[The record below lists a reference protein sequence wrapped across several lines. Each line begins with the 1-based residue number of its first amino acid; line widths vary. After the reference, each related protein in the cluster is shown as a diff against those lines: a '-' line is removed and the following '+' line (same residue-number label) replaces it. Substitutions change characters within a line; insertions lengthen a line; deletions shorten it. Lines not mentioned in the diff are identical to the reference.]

1 MTENNAPLMLQII
14 GDVCCLMLYHA
25 DSRYNTFNMFR
36 TVGELLCVFL
46 NGEHTEKL
54 FPEGEEKEAAAR
66 GAGIKNEDA
75 FRAWLGG
82 YNRERYMQIVQD
94 IYLSEDKFINSLKP
108 SQRLQIYLNFDQYGL
123 VSSLTEQAFSNM
135 KLTLKN
141 SSDLLGKYEFESLM
155 LLLKTGEVTLQED
168 FSHACKFLQEHGV
181 EVPRGTSYM
190 FASPDELI
198 QWLLRY
204 VIEQDKYIK
213 RCEFCG
219 RYFVPKRN
227 TKKYCS
233 DLCASRQREE
243 DSFCGVPEI
252 RTLYKRIVANLT
264 DKAERQRKL
273 KMLYYSS
280 GCSEDSE
287 TYVDPKVVL
296 KKFYSDNVEYIN
308 ALRTVHYAL
317 HTEEPSEEM
326 QNFWEIMKKTYLEW
340 LQEQYDYATSL
351 TLDRNSYYPGD

>member
-1 MTENNAPLMLQII
+1 MLQVV

-25 DSRYNTFNMFR
+25 DSKYNTFNMFK

-46 NGEHTEKL
+46 NGEHVEKL
-54 FPEGEEKEAAAR
+54 SPESDAELAASR
-66 GAGIKNEDA
+66 GAIVKNEEA
-75 FRAWLGG
+75 FREWLGD
-82 YNRERYMQIVQD
+82 YDRELYLRMVHD
-94 IYLSEDKFINSLKP
+94 IYLSEDKYVDALKP
-108 SQRLQIYLNFDQYGL
+108 SQRLQIYLNFNQDAL
-123 VSSLTEQAFSNM
+123 VTSLTEQAISQM
-135 KLTLKN
+135 GVTLSHTPELSAKF
-141 SSDLLGKYEFESLM
+141 EFESFM
-155 LLLKTGEVTLQED
+155 LLMKTGEVTLQED
-168 FSHACKFLQEHGV
+168 FSHACQFMQEHGIDL
-181 EVPRGTSYM
+181 PNGTSYM
-190 FASPDELI
+190 FATPDELI
-198 QWLLRY
+198 IWLLRH
-204 VIEQDKYIK
+204 VIEKDKYIK
-213 RCEFCG
+213 KCEFCG